1 MCKAAQGSAARYWLS
16 GTRTATPSGILGQH
30 MHDSEQVERFRKM
43 TPAERW
49 EVWRELAEL
58 GMSLWDQNLTAA
70 EIDRRWRVWRREHD
84 LSDANMLRAFRSAT

>member
-1 MCKAAQGSAARYWLS
+1 
-16 GTRTATPSGILGQH
+16 
-30 MHDSEQVERFRKM
+30 M

-70 EIDRRWRVWRREHD
+70 EIDRRWRLWRREHD
-84 LSDANMLRAFRSAT
+84 LSDANMLRAFRSAM